1 MKKQRY
7 VYQGPLSVSTL
18 YTTQGGKQV
27 AERVRFVPGAELEL
41 DSEHPVIRSLVARGR
56 LEPVQSAPAAA
67 PVPKAPKAPKGDSS
81 KGDSTAKGDK

>member
-1 MKKQRY
+1 MDGHGA
-7 VYQGPLSVSTL
+7 VEVGLGGPHRDGDADELDHFA
-18 YTTQGGKQV
+18 GPV
-27 AERVRFVPGAELEL
+27 AHDV

>member
-18 YTTQGGKQV
+18 YATQGGKQV
-27 AERVRFVPGAELEL
+27 AERVRFVPGAELDL
-41 DSEHPVIRSLVARGR
+41 PAEHPVIRSLVARGR
-56 LEPVQSAPAAA
+56 LELVQSAAA
-67 PVPKAPKAPKGDSS
+67 PVPRVPKAPKGDSS